1 MMTTVNRTVTAGKRK
16 INVKPLPQQGQPE
29 NFSGAVGEFNFKAE
43 TSKNTLMA
51 SEAFNLKLE
60 INGNGNLMLFEFPEP
75 TLPASLEVYD
85 PEHSENIKTSL
96 SGAKRSIL
104 DNYTIITNES
114 GQYPIPPISFSFF
127 NPKTKSYKTI
137 ESNRIVITAN
147 RNPNDFKNNLDNT
160 SQDNISKN
168 EPKDS
173 KFSSIYTSTKLESI
187 QKDDFFKSILF
198 WLLFI
203 TPLFLY
209 SCYNYIYQNKR
220 KKSNGL

>member
-1 MMTTVNRTVTAGKRK
+1 
-16 INVKPLPQQGQPE
+16 
-29 NFSGAVGEFNFKAE
+29 
-43 TSKNTLMA
+43 
-51 SEAFNLKLE
+51 
-60 INGNGNLMLFEFPEP
+60 MLFELPEP

-96 SGAKRSIL
+96 SGAKGSIL

-203 TPLFLY
+203 TPLFFIPAIIIYTKIKGKRAMDFEGNKIKKNRKLAKKYLVLNYCNTTLNANSY
-209 SCYNYIYQNKR
+209 SSITATMYFLN
-220 KKSNGL
+220 